1 MQIGKEFLDPRL
13 HGDAR
18 GLNVINYQSFPAE
31 AGIQRKAK
39 FKLFKKMEKIKQ
51 CPLPLFLVLWNQRQ
65 GQKTPALH
73 LRMAEWLEQ
82 AREQDKTRLLL
93 MAFRSAGKSTV
104 AGIFAAWLL
113 YRNRDLRILVLAA
126 DDALARKM
134 VRNVKRII
142 ERHPLTAHLKPR
154 NADQWA
160 ADRFTIRR
168 NLELRDPS
176 MLARGLTA
184 NATGSRA
191 DIIIYDD
198 VEVPATCDTAGK
210 REDLRERLSE
220 TAYILSPGG
229 TQLYLGTPHHYC
241 SIYADQPRA
250 EQGEER
256 EFLHGFERLVL
267 PIMDED
273 EKSLWP
279 ERFSPEDIKRLKI
292 ATGPNRFESQMMLRP
307 VNSVE
312 GRLDPSALQIY
323 NDELDYTRELGALL
337 IGAKKM
343 LSASAW
349 WDPAFGK
356 SSGDKSVLAI
366 VFADGEGSYYLHHL
380 EYIALKQKSEE
391 DEATQQ
397 CKIVAALSKAHLL
410 PSVTVEINGIGRFL
424 PNILRREMARENI
437 PCSVLEVSS
446 TRPKDIR
453 ILEAFETLLA
463 SRRLH
468 VYRQVLKTPFA
479 MEMREWRPGG
489 KGQDDGLDAVSGAL
503 SLQPDRLGRFPR
515 KGGHIWMGKLAPH
528 KADTDFKV

>member
-1 MQIGKEFLDPRL
+1 MKKE
-13 HGDAR
+13 
-18 GLNVINYQSFPAE
+18 I
-31 AGIQRKAK
+31 
-39 FKLFKKMEKIKQ
+39 IKS
-51 CPLPLFLVLWNQRQ
+51 CSLPLFLVLWNQRQ

-73 LRMAEWLEQ
+73 LQMAEWLEQ
-82 AREQDKTRLLL
+82 AMEKDKTRLLL

-113 YRNRDLRILVLAA
+113 FRNPDLRILVLAA

-160 ADRFTIRR
+160 TDRFTVRR

-176 MLARGLTA
+176 MLARGLLA

-198 VEVPATCDTAGK
+198 VEVPATCDTANK

-256 EFLHGFERLVL
+256 EFLHGFERLVM
-267 PIMDED
+267 PVIDEAGR
-273 EKSLWP
+273 SLWP
-279 ERFSPEDIKRLKI
+279 ERFSPEEIERLKI

-307 VNSVE
+307 VNSAE
-312 GRLDPSALQIY
+312 GRLDPSALKIY
-323 NDELDYTRELGALL
+323 NDELDYTRELGTLF
-337 IGAKKM
+337 IGQKKIV
-343 LSASAW
+343 SASAW

-380 EYIALKQKSEE
+380 EYIAVSDRTQD

-397 CKIVAALSKAHLL
+397 CKIVSALAKAHLL

-424 PNILRREMARENI
+424 PNILRREMARENV
-437 PCSVLEVSS
+437 PCSILEVSS

-463 SRRLH
+463 SRRLFVH
-468 VYRQVLKTPFA
+468 RQVLKTPFA

-515 KGGHIWMGKLAPH
+515 KGGHSWMGKPLSH
-528 KADTDFKV
+528 KADMDFKV

>member
-1 MQIGKEFLDPRL
+1 
-13 HGDAR
+13 
-18 GLNVINYQSFPAE
+18 
-31 AGIQRKAK
+31 
-39 FKLFKKMEKIKQ
+39 MEKIKQ
-51 CPLPLFLVLWNQRQ
+51 CSLPLFLVLWNQRQ

-73 LRMAEWLEQ
+73 LRVAEWLEQ
-82 AREQDKTRLLL
+82 RREKGETRLLL

-113 YRNRDLRILVLAA
+113 YRNPALRILVLAA

-142 ERHPLTAHLKPR
+142 ERHPLTAHLKPAAR
-154 NADQWA
+154 DQWA
-160 ADRFTIRR
+160 SDRFTVRR
-168 NLELRDPS
+168 TLELRDPS
-176 MLARGLTA
+176 MLARGLMA

-191 DIIIYDD
+191 DVIIYDD
-198 VEVPATCDTAGK
+198 VEVPATCETPTK
-210 REDLRERLSE
+210 REDLRERLAE
-220 TAYILSPGG
+220 TSYILAPGG

-241 SIYADQPRA
+241 SIYAEAPRL

-256 EFLHGFERLVL
+256 AFLQGFERLVL
-267 PIMDED
+267 PVMNESGQ
-273 EKSLWP
+273 SLWP
-279 ERFSPEDIKRLKI
+279 ERFSAEDLERLKI
-292 ATGPNRFESQMMLRP
+292 SAGPNKFESQMMLRP
-307 VNSVE
+307 VNSAE
-312 GRLDPSALQIY
+312 GRLDPSALHIY
-323 NDELDYTRELGALL
+323 DEELDYTRELGTLF
-337 IGAKKM
+337 IRSKKM
-343 LSASAW
+343 VSASAW

-356 SSGDKSVLAI
+356 SSGDKSVLALI
-366 VFADGEGSYYLHHL
+366 FADGEGSYYLHRL
-380 EYIALKQKSEE
+380 EYLAVREGTQE

-397 CKIVAALSKAHLL
+397 CKAVAGLAKTHLL

-468 VYRQVLKTPFA
+468 VHAQVATTPFM

-489 KGQDDGLDAVSGAL
+489 KGQDDGLDAVAGAL
-503 SLQPDRLGRFPR
+503 SLQPDRLGSFPR
-515 KGGHIWMGKLAPH
+515 RGGHSWMARPAQH